1 MKSSSQVTVS
11 GAANSDSEATRLA
24 RYGLAIPRQILKAL
38 EKRGIYCQ
46 SSVSIEHQHL
56 AKRYVLRAT
65 ESGGAVAD
73 MGRYCAYLDADGT
86 PLPWLQPIDSLSGN
100 GRHAIVIAPE
110 LVRIE
115 MLRIGHTYEVAISK
129 HSLVN
134 NRSRVRPVITST
146 LLFRGNQGTL
156 AVDLWS
162 AENRRLLGS
171 IAPVFYTAAG
181 EIRRHP
187 ERFDDAIRKIT
198 GALACLG
205 CKHTHVA
212 VPPSITTG
220 GAS

>member
-1 MKSSSQVTVS
+1 MIH
-11 GAANSDSEATRLA
+11 GEPNAEAEATRFA
-24 RYGLAIPRQILKAL
+24 RYGLAISRQVLRVL

-73 MGRYCAYLDADGT
+73 MGRYCGYLDADGKSV
-86 PLPWLQPIDSLSGN
+86 PWLQPIDSISGN

-115 MLRIGHTYEVAISK
+115 MLRIEHTYELAISK
-129 HSLVN
+129 HSLVKSG
-134 NRSRVRPVITST
+134 SRVRPVITST
-146 LLFRGNQGTL
+146 LLFRGNHGTL
-156 AVDLWS
+156 AIDLWNP
-162 AENRRLLGS
+162 ENKRLRGS
-171 IAPVFYTAAG
+171 IAPVFYTQAG
-181 EIRRHP
+181 EMRRYP

-212 VPPSITTG
+212 VPPPTPTG
-220 GAS
+220 DVS

>member
-1 MKSSSQVTVS
+1 MKPFFQATVS
-11 GAANSDSEATRLA
+11 AAPHSEPEAARFA
-24 RYGLAIPRQILKAL
+24 RYGLAIPRQVLRAL

-46 SSVSIEHQHL
+46 SGVSIEHQHL

-86 PLPWLQPIDSLSGN
+86 PVPWLQPIDSLSGN

-115 MLRIGHTYEVAISK
+115 MLRIGHTYEMAISR
-129 HSLVN
+129 HSLRN
-134 NRSRVRPVITST
+134 ASGRVRPVIAST
-146 LLFRGNQGTL
+146 LLFRGHQGTL
-156 AVDLWS
+156 AIDLWNP
-162 AENRRLLGS
+162 ENKRLRGS
-171 IAPVFYTAAG
+171 IAPVFYTQAG
-181 EIRRHP
+181 EMQRHP

-212 VPPSITTG
+212 VAPPVPTG
-220 GAS
+220 GVS